1 MLKKINIDD
10 LYNNPRG
17 SNTNNNSQQKVLLR
31 LEMSDEW
38 SDGGFF
44 LYPES
49 MTHPDDSSTFHACV
63 MSGAVTTKALADL
76 VDADLS
82 FDVFPYSLDEEAE
95 SYFVLYE
102 NGNEVT
108 NKQKIIKI
116 LNSIFKV
123 CYVIDSTDLV
133 VNGKYYDGTPTS
145 FIVVDPDGPG
155 LQEKKWVMLLP

>member
-1 MLKKINIDD
+1 MLKKININD
-10 LYNNPRG
+10 LYNNLKD

-38 SDGGFF
+38 ADGGFF
-44 LYPES
+44 LWPES

-63 MSGAVTTKALADL
+63 MSGAITTKALADL
-76 VDADLS
+76 VDTDLNFS
-82 FDVFPYSLDEEAE
+82 VSPYNLDEEVE

-123 CYVIDSTDLV
+123 CYVIDSNSTNLPSWY
-133 VNGKYYDGTPTS
+133 KTPYD
-145 FIVVDPDGPG
+145 DPDQ
-155 LQEKKWVMLLP
+155 LSSIEIDKREDLYESFL